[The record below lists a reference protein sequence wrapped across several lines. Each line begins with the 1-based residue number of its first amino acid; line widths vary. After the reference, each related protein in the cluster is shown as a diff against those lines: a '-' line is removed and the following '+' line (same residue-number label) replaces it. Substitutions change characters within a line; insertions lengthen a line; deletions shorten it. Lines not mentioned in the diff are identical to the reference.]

1 MKNVVAP
8 VKNVV
13 AAQDAFDSL
22 CSRSLGVPGIGLIH
36 GETGY
41 GKTTAVTYL
50 FNQVNGIYVRALSAD
65 TASSLLGRIMGEL
78 GAQPMARTA
87 RMVDYVL
94 EHMSMH
100 ERPLFIDEA
109 DYLMDDIKLL
119 ETVRDIYD
127 CTEVPVVLIGMDQIA
142 RRIST
147 RKQFFNRISEWVEF
161 KPADLEDVQIA
172 ASAMIDSRVTVEPDL
187 LDELRRQAKGE
198 MRTIAIGLDKIER
211 LALANDLDYI
221 SLAHWGNQSFKH
233 GK

>member
-22 CSRSLGVPGIGLIH
+22 CNRSLGVPGIGLIH

-78 GAQPMARTA
+78 GAQPMGRTS

-109 DYLMDDIKLL
+109 DYLMDDLKLL
-119 ETVRDIYD
+119 ETVRDLYD

-172 ASAMIDSRVTVEPDL
+172 ASAMIDSRVTIEPEL

-211 LALANDLDYI
+211 LALANDLDHI

-233 GK
+233 GR

>member
-13 AAQDAFDSL
+13 AAQDAFDNL
-22 CSRSLGVPGIGLIH
+22 CNRSLGVPGIGLIH

-65 TASSLLGRIMGEL
+65 TPSSLLGRVMGEL

-87 RMVDYVL
+87 RMVDYIL
-94 EHMSMH
+94 EHMSMY

-109 DYLMDDIKLL
+109 DYLMDDVKLL
-119 ETVRDIYD
+119 ETVRDLYD

-147 RKQFFNRISEWVEF
+147 RRQFFNRISEWVEF

-172 ASAMIDSRVTVEPDL
+172 ADAMLDDGIGIDVDL

-211 LALANDLDYI
+211 LAKANELDCVT
-221 SLAHWGNQSFKH
+221 LAHWGSQPFKNNR
-233 GK
+233 